1 MLLVKTLVIR
11 STAEEAMI
19 ARKQHLRS
27 SDKVP
32 TMAAESGMR
41 DYLMVICN
49 SFSVLLSSN
58 TRVASPLLKGVYHK

>member
-19 ARKQHLRS
+19 ARRQYLRS

-32 TMAAESGMR
+32 TMATESGMR

-49 SFSVLLSSN
+49 PFSVLLSSDA
-58 TRVASPLLKGVYHK
+58 RVASSLLEGIYHK